1 MLYKLIDSNSFYSN
15 DEKVARVVTPG
26 HSIQDGLVKAAA
38 HSDIDSF
45 VTSMLEPKSGKMYLH
60 INAMGAG
67 EYYGSN
73 KNGDYFPEEQ
83 LIKHHKTFEEFGYVY
98 RHHINKD
105 PAKSIGKVIFAIYN
119 HDMHRVE
126 LIAEV
131 DRELGKD
138 VLSRIEAGDFPF
150 TSMACKTP
158 YDVCSICA
166 NKAHTR
172 EEYCEHLSSQLN
184 KLYPDGR
191 KIMALNLAP
200 LKFFDISI
208 VIRPADITSSILRKV
223 AYEGA
228 EPCLGS
234 ADVAYAEGIDGRME
248 KEAETIKAA
257 AIAKL
262 ADIVKQIDDGLV
274 VDANPI
280 LDQALDLPSTRASA
294 MMSVQNFNEVIN
306 ALAEA
311 EISPGIG
318 FLAQLI
324 HRHHNPDS
332 TVDVTAQVE
341 ALVPTMSL
349 SDIPAS
355 SVNLIPDVHN
365 IPVSEGAKAYLTA
378 QWMLPSSLNPA
389 WAEKRAYYWERLQE
403 NQGPKPHF
411 VEVPQHDR
419 ENTNTDYLLATIGA
433 ALVTKFILSALS
445 KQKNQLKLVYGNPQ
459 VKMASQLHVV
469 NVLLDSSATKELLR
483 FKNRG

>member
-1 MLYKLIDSNSFYSN
+1 MLYKLVDSNSFYSN
-15 DEKVARVVTPG
+15 DEKVARVVIPG
-26 HSIQDGLVKAAA
+26 DGLIKAAA
-38 HSDIDSF
+38 HSDIDNF

-138 VLSRIEAGDFPF
+138 VLNRIEAGDFPF

-223 AYEGA
+223 AYEGL

-257 AIAKL
+257 AMAKL

-274 VDANPI
+274 VEASPI
-280 LDQALDLPSTRASA
+280 LDKVLDLPSTRASA
-294 MMSVQNFNEVIN
+294 MMSAQSFNEVIN

-324 HRHHNPDS
+324 HKHHNPDS
-332 TVDVTAQVE
+332 TEDITARVE

-349 SDIPAS
+349 SDIPAKAMDL
-355 SVNLIPDVHN
+355 VPDVSN
-365 IPVSEGAKAYLTA
+365 IPVRESAKAYLTA
-378 QWMLPSSLNPA
+378 QWMLPSSLNPE
-389 WAEKRAYYWERLQE
+389 WAEKRAYYWERLSQ
-403 NQGPKPHF
+403 NQGPKPHY
-411 VEVPQHDR
+411 VEVPQPDR
-419 ENTNTDYLLATIGA
+419 DNTNQDYLLATIGA